1 MRASKPIT
9 VTLGKQQ
16 QSLEAHLASGNY
28 ESASEVLRA
37 GLRALD
43 REQKALDDLMRAKI
57 QQALDD
63 PRPAIPAEDVFRKL
77 RKRMAERVEAEKRQA
92 AE

>member
-16 QSLEAHLASGNY
+16 ASLDAHLAGGNY

-63 PRPAIPAEDVFRKL
+63 PRPAVPAEDVFRRL
-77 RKRMAERVEAEKRQA
+77 RKHMAERVEAEKRLA

>member
-16 QSLEAHLASGNY
+16 ASLDAHLASGSY

-43 REQKALDDLMRAKI
+43 REQRALDDLMRVKI
-57 QQALDD
+57 QEALED
-63 PRPAIPAEDVFRKL
+63 PRPPIPAEEVFARL
-77 RKRMAERVEAEKRQA
+77 RKKMAERVEAEKRQA